1 MIEVL
6 VARTFNARNVS
17 HLEHWKTKSYAQ
29 HMALGDFYDGVIGDV
44 DAIVEAYQGAF
55 GLISIATL
63 PEIDAPKSI
72 IPFLEKEMQW
82 IADNRSKIAKGISAI
97 ENLID
102 GLSDTYL
109 KTLYKLK
116 NLG

>member
-6 VARTFNARNVS
+6 VARTFAARNIA

-29 HMALGDFYDGVIGDV
+29 HMAMNDFYDGVIDDV

-55 GLISIATL
+55 SLISVPML
-63 PEIDAPKSI
+63 PEISAPKSI
-72 IPFLEKEMQW
+72 IKFLEDEMKW
-82 IADNRSKIAKGISAI
+82 IADNRSEIAKGISAI
-97 ENLID
+97 ENLVD

-116 NLG
+116 NLS